1 MEALALKIALGIAM
15 KFFTETFFSKLIG
28 HSALVLAKSTKNTLT
43 KEMATDVANALGV
56 TKLDAQDDETKLA
69 S

>member
-1 MEALALKIALGIAM
+1 MQELAISLLIGLTKRLL
-15 KFFTETFFSKLIG
+15 TEVFFSKLVG